1 MANKMPIVVSHYTRA
16 TGYEQE
22 IEHLKETLENL
33 KLDYEFEVINTLGS
47 WRANSNYCAKQVQCA
62 LINHP
67 NRNILRVDADARF
80 NSRPILFEDPS
91 FDADIAACIYDF
103 SYRPNELLGGTM
115 FFRNVD
121 RVKHLV
127 DLWVQFACNSCRRQE
142 RNGDLLQEILL
153 LNSHI
158 RFTSLPPE
166 YCKIFDKMEDC
177 GPAVIEHF
185 QASRRFKRT
194 VNGMKSDAK

>member
-22 IEHLKETLENL
+22 IEHLKETLESL
-33 KLDYEFEVINTLGS
+33 KLDYEFEAISTLGS
-47 WRANSNYCAKQVQCA
+47 WRANSNYCAMQVQHA
-62 LINHP
+62 LKCRP
-67 NRNILRVDADARF
+67 NRDILRVDADARF

-91 FDADIAACIYDF
+91 FDADVAACIYDF
-103 SYRPNELLGGTM
+103 SYRPNEMLGGTL
-115 FFRNVD
+115 FFRNNTNTCA
-121 RVKHLV
+121 LV
-127 DLWVQFACNSCRRQE
+127 DQWAWLACESDRKSE
-142 RNGDLLQEILL
+142 RNGDLLQELVL
-153 LNSHI
+153 TTPLK
-158 RFTSLPPE
+158 FMSLPPE

-185 QASRRFKRT
+185 QASRRFKRA